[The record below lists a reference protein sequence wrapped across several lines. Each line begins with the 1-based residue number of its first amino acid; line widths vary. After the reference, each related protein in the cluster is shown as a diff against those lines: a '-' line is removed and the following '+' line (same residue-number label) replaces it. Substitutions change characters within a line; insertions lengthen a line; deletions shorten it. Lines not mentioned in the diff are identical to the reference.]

1 MKSKIFFIICWYK
14 ADIYGHLH
22 CDNKGNTIL
31 FNNKHEAFSYIE
43 ELRHRNPDY
52 EFKLMSTSS
61 EEEV

>member
-14 ADIYGHLH
+14 GDICGHLH

-31 FNNKHEAFSYIE
+31 FNNKYEAFSYLE